1 MTITGINDAAV
12 IGGDNSGSV
21 TEDAATPTLTDTGTL
36 TITDAD
42 TGEASFQTTGI
53 TASSGALG
61 SLSITS
67 AGVWTYDV
75 DNADVQY
82 LKAGETKT
90 ETFTVLASDG
100 TSHTVT
106 VTITGIN
113 DAAVIGGADSG
124 TVTEDLSLSTGGSLT
139 ITDAETAEAVFVAQS
154 STTGSYGSFSIA
166 TSGGWSYSLNNDL
179 AAVQALDAGD
189 SLSESFSV
197 SSGDGTSHTVSIT
210 ILGTDGAVV
219 FGSGTGV
226 DSGSVTEDTV
236 LSASGT
242 LTSTNLDK
250 GSMDLQPQSGTVGS
264 YGSFSISAGGGW
276 SYSLNNDLAAV
287 QALGTGE
294 SLSESFTVN
303 AVDGSPHVVSIV
315 IFGVNDAPEAEAE
328 VVAATEGGDIVSGR
342 VSATDVEGD
351 SLSYSLVGVAPTGL
365 TFNGD
370 GSYSFDPTGEVYNS
384 LPEGE
389 TLDLVVSYQVNDGNG
404 GQTTATLT
412 ITITGTN
419 DAPQVAGLPGQSTR
433 ENEPLS
439 IVLDEGLFS
448 DVDNGDVL
456 TVSATLGN
464 GDPLPD
470 WLSFD
475 PGSRTFN
482 GTPPVGEA
490 GDFTIVVTVT
500 DSLGASDQAS
510 FGLTVDAAPVVV
522 DNQPTTPPLTPPLT
536 INTPSSDNGGPTN
549 QPGVSIPD
557 TPRPD
562 TPTTVQPTGD
572 TFIPLENGVE
582 VNGEIPDTAITAD
595 EGDSTIEAGQ
605 NFVVEG
611 EGGGQLTFDARLV
624 SGDSL
629 PDGVRI
635 DSETGQIFVSGDADI
650 SELQIV
656 VEARDESGDSAQAS
670 FTLTKEQSSDQQIA
684 AQLAQLPATAA
695 GGPAP
700 AEAGTGE
707 GGTSAQK
714 PAAVAADANS
724 GANNQSGAPK
734 PLQVDAGIPDQM
746 VEVAETGTASFEVP
760 VDAFAFAGESGN
772 LTLEAKQA
780 NGDPLPDWV
789 EFDPDTGRFEV
800 DLSKAGDDVLDIE
813 ELEIRVNASD
823 GAGNSAF
830 AVFSVTVRQT
840 EGEAAPDS
848 TAAPEQTEP
857 VAKGE
862 TVEPEADKRA
872 AIKVVQQ
879 QPVPAAAD
887 FAKLAA
893 AAKPGLT
900 TQLQAQGRQAE
911 SQALLDDLA
920 ALFTNAG

>member
-1 MTITGINDAAV
+1 VAV
-12 IGGDNSGSV
+12 IGGDDSGAV

-36 TITDAD
+36 TITDEDA
-42 TGEASFQTTGI
+42 GEASFQTTGI

-67 AGVWTYDV
+67 AGVWTYDIA
-75 DNADVQY
+75 NADVQY
-82 LKAGETKT
+82 LKAGEIKT
-90 ETFTVLASDG
+90 ETFTVLATDG

-106 VTITGIN
+106 VKITGIN

-124 TVTEDLSLSTGGSLT
+124 SVTEDVSLSTGGNLT
-139 ITDAETAEAVFVAQS
+139 ITDPETAEAVFVAQS
-154 STTGSYGSFSIA
+154 STVGSYGSFSIA

-197 SSGDGTSHTVSIT
+197 SSGDGTSHTVSIS

-242 LTSTNLDK
+242 LTTTNLDK
-250 GSMDLQPQSGTVGS
+250 GSLDLQPQSGTAGS

-276 SYSLNNDLAAV
+276 SYSLDNSLAAV
-287 QALGTGE
+287 QALGVGE
-294 SLSESFTVN
+294 SLSDSFTVN
-303 AVDGSPHVVSIV
+303 AVDGSPHVVSIS
-315 IFGVNDAPEAEAE
+315 ILGVNDAPEAEAE

-351 SLSYSLVGVAPTGL
+351 SLSYTLVGAAPTGL
-365 TFNGD
+365 TFNSD

-389 TLDLVVSYQVNDGNG
+389 TQDLVVSYQVNDGNG

-412 ITITGTN
+412 ITVTGSN
-419 DAPQVAGLPGQSTR
+419 DAPQVASLPGQSTR
-433 ENEPLS
+433 ENEPLT

-448 DVDNGDVL
+448 DVDDGDVL

-500 DSLGASDQAS
+500 DSVGASDQAS
-510 FGLTVDAAPVVV
+510 FGLTVIEAPVVV
-522 DNQPTTPPLTPPLT
+522 DNQPTTPALTPPLN
-536 INTPSSDNGGPTN
+536 IGTPSSDSGGPTN

-557 TPRPD
+557 TPG
-562 TPTTVQPTGD
+562 TPTVQPTGD
-572 TFIPLENGVE
+572 TFIPLESGVK
-582 VNGEIPDTAITAD
+582 VNGEIPDTAITAG
-595 EGDSTIEAGQ
+595 EGDSTIEAGE
-605 NFVVEG
+605 NFVVDG

-635 DSETGQIFVSGDADI
+635 DSETGQIFVSGGADI
-650 SELQIV
+650 SELQII

-670 FTLTKEQSSDQQIA
+670 FTLTKEQSGDQQIA
-684 AQLAQLPATAA
+684 AQLPATVA

-714 PAAVAADANS
+714 PAAAAADANS

-746 VEVAETGTASFEVP
+746 VEVAETGSASFEVP

-780 NGDPLPDWV
+780 NGDPLPDWI

-813 ELEIRVNASD
+813 ELEIRVIASD

-830 AVFSVTVRQT
+830 AVFSVTVQQT
-840 EGEAAPDS
+840 EGEAEPDS
-848 TAAPEQTEP
+848 AAAQEQAEP

-862 TVEPEADKRA
+862 TVEPQADKRT